1 MNGMPLVLL
10 ECRITE
16 DHDILLVFERE

>member
-16 DHDILLVFERE
+16 DYDILLVFEGE

>member
-16 DHDILLVFERE
+16 DHDIILVFERE